1 MEQGVNMEQ
10 LKGTIFY
17 ERSDSIAKM
26 AKPLGAML
34 GEMENVFNSKSGYG
48 YKYAPLN
55 DVLDKARPVLA
66 KHGFGMTQLVST
78 SGVDKI
84 IVKTILIHD
93 SGEYISSEMEL
104 PPTDVK
110 GTVQIQKMGASITYA
125 RRYQITA
132 MLGMAGEEDTDGV
145 PQGSGDKK
153 SQNTER
159 QKEPPKPT
167 AKRTPP
173 SPSDVQ
179 GDNAP
184 EVPKTKGLPEKLE
197 SAVKM
202 INIILNDN
210 QEKIPEDTMAFLD
223 RQYED
228 IRNMPDTQEKY
239 LQYRDFYAFIQQ
251 TMKEVRD

>member
-10 LKGTIFY
+10 LNGTIFH
-17 ERSDSIAKM
+17 ERSDSMAKM

-34 GEMENVFNSKSGYG
+34 GEMENVFTSKSGYG

-55 DVLDKARPVLA
+55 EVLDKARPVLA

-84 IVKTILIHD
+84 IVKTILIHE

-145 PQGSGDKK
+145 PQGS
-153 SQNTER
+153 ER
-159 QKEPPKPT
+159 FPNQERRKEPPKPT

-173 SPSDVQ
+173 SPSNAQ
-179 GDNAP
+179 GGNAP
-184 EVPKTKGLPEKLE
+184 EAPKMKGLPEKLE

-202 INIILNDN
+202 INALLNDN
-210 QEKIPEDTMAFLD
+210 QEKIPEDTMEFLD

-251 TMKEVRD
+251 TMKEVKG

>member
-1 MEQGVNMEQ
+1 MEQ

-17 ERSDSIAKM
+17 ERSDSMAKM
-26 AKPLGAML
+26 AKALGAML

-66 KHGFGMTQLVST
+66 RHGFGMTQLVST

-84 IVKTILIHD
+84 IVKTVLIHE

-132 MLGMAGEEDTDGV
+132 MLGIAGEEDTDGV
-145 PQGSGDKK
+145 TQGS
-153 SQNTER
+153 ER
-159 QKEPPKPT
+159 SPNQERRKEPPKPT

-173 SPSDVQ
+173 PPSDAQ

-184 EVPKTKGLPEKLE
+184 EAPKAKSLPEKLE

-202 INIILNDN
+202 INILLNDN

-251 TMKEVRD
+251 TMKEVKG

>member
-10 LKGTIFY
+10 VKGTIFY
-17 ERSDSIAKM
+17 ERSDSMAKM
-26 AKPLGAML
+26 AKPFGTML

-55 DVLDKARPVLA
+55 EVLDKARPVLA

-84 IVKTILIHD
+84 IVKTILIHE

-145 PQGSGDKK
+145 TQGS
-153 SQNTER
+153 ER
-159 QKEPPKPT
+159 FPNQERRKEPPKPT

-173 SPSDVQ
+173 SPSDAQ
-179 GDNAP
+179 GNNAP
-184 EVPKTKGLPEKLE
+184 EAPKMKSLPEKLE

-202 INIILNDN
+202 INTILNDN

-251 TMKEVRD
+251 TMKEVRG

>member
-17 ERSDSIAKM
+17 ERSDSMAKM

-34 GEMENVFNSKSGYG
+34 GEMENVFTSKSGYG

-78 SGVDKI
+78 SGVDRI

-110 GTVQIQKMGASITYA
+110 GTVQIQRMGASITYA

-145 PQGSGDKK
+145 TQGS
-153 SQNTER
+153 ER
-159 QKEPPKPT
+159 FPKPERRKEPPKPT

-184 EVPKTKGLPEKLE
+184 EAPKMKGLPEKLQ

-202 INIILNDN
+202 INTILNDN

-251 TMKEVRD
+251 TMKEVRG

>member
-17 ERSDSIAKM
+17 ERSDSMAKM
-26 AKPLGAML
+26 AKPFGAML
-34 GEMENVFNSKSGYG
+34 GEMENVFNSKSGFG

-66 KHGFGMTQLVST
+66 KHGFGMTQLVYT

-84 IVKTILIHD
+84 IVKTILIHE

-145 PQGSGDKK
+145 PQGGEGSPKP
-153 SQNTER
+153 ER

-173 SPSDVQ
+173 SPSDAQ

-184 EVPKTKGLPEKLE
+184 EAPKMKGLPEKLE

-202 INIILNDN
+202 INTILNDN

-251 TMKEVRD
+251 TMKEVNG

>member
-1 MEQGVNMEQ
+1 M
-10 LKGTIFY
+10 
-17 ERSDSIAKM
+17 
-26 AKPLGAML
+26 
-34 GEMENVFNSKSGYG
+34 
-48 YKYAPLN
+48 
-55 DVLDKARPVLA
+55 
-66 KHGFGMTQLVST
+66 
-78 SGVDKI
+78 
-84 IVKTILIHD
+84 KTVLIHD

-132 MLGMAGEEDTDGV
+132 MLGMAEKRI
-145 PQGSGDKK
+145 PMGSHREGKENLPK
-153 SQNTER
+153 PER
-159 QKEPPKPT
+159 QEGT
-167 AKRTPP
+167 AQAYCR
-173 SPSDVQ
+173 
-179 GDNAP
+179 
-184 EVPKTKGLPEKLE
+184 KGLHLTIGCAGENKLRKPHLRRKGCRKSE

-202 INIILNDN
+202 INTILNDN

-251 TMKEVRD
+251 TMKEVKG

>member
-1 MEQGVNMEQ
+1 M
-10 LKGTIFY
+10 
-17 ERSDSIAKM
+17 AKM

-55 DVLDKARPVLA
+55 EVLDKARPVLA

-84 IVKTILIHD
+84 IVKTILIHE

-132 MLGMAGEEDTDGV
+132 MLGIAGEEDTDGV
-145 PQGSGDKK
+145 TQGS
-153 SQNTER
+153 ER
-159 QKEPPKPT
+159 SPNQERRKEPPKPT

-173 SPSDVQ
+173 SPSDAQ
-179 GDNAP
+179 GDKAP
-184 EVPKTKGLPEKLE
+184 EAPKAKGLPEKLE

-202 INIILNDN
+202 INILLNDN

-239 LQYRDFYAFIQQ
+239 LAYRDFYAFIQQ
-251 TMKEVRD
+251 TMKEGRG

>member
-17 ERSDSIAKM
+17 ERSDSMAKM

-34 GEMENVFNSKSGYG
+34 GEMENVFTSKSGYG

-84 IVKTILIHD
+84 IVKTVLMHE
-93 SGEYISSEMEL
+93 SGEYISCMMEL

-145 PQGSGDKK
+145 TQGS
-153 SQNTER
+153 ER
-159 QKEPPKPT
+159 SPNQERRKEPPKPT

-173 SPSDVQ
+173 SPSDAQ

-184 EVPKTKGLPEKLE
+184 EAPKMKGLPEKLE

-202 INIILNDN
+202 INTILNDN

-239 LQYRDFYAFIQQ
+239 LQYRNFYAFIQQ
-251 TMKEVRD
+251 TMKEVRG

>member
-10 LKGTIFY
+10 LNGTIFY
-17 ERSDSIAKM
+17 ERSDSMAKM
-26 AKPLGAML
+26 AKPFGAML
-34 GEMENVFNSKSGYG
+34 GEMENVFTSKSGYG

-55 DVLDKARPVLA
+55 EVLDKARPVLA

-78 SGVDKI
+78 SGVDKV
-84 IVKTILIHD
+84 IVKTVLIHE

-145 PQGSGDKK
+145 PQGS
-153 SQNTER
+153 ER
-159 QKEPPKPT
+159 SPNQERRKEPPKPT

-184 EVPKTKGLPEKLE
+184 EAPKAKGLPERLE

-202 INIILNDN
+202 INTLLNDN
-210 QEKIPEDTMAFLD
+210 QEKIPEDTMEFLD

-239 LQYRDFYAFIQQ
+239 LQYRNFYAFIQQ
-251 TMKEVRD
+251 TMKEVRG

>member
-10 LKGTIFY
+10 VKGTIFY
-17 ERSDSIAKM
+17 ERSDSMAKM

-48 YKYAPLN
+48 YRYAPLN

-84 IVKTILIHD
+84 IVKTVLIHE

-132 MLGMAGEEDTDGV
+132 MLGIAGEEDTDGV
-145 PQGSGDKK
+145 TQGSEK
-153 SQNTER
+153 SPKPER

-184 EVPKTKGLPEKLE
+184 EAPKAKSLPEKLE

-251 TMKEVRD
+251 TMKEVRG